1 MKKYER
7 KLKIEIITIFVMI
20 DYLLMYRRAS
30 SNLES
35 FILLG
40 IALSWILFALGYHI
54 WDIKSRKLTLKG
66 WFHSFIERFKK
77 IEGNKIYL
85 KLWKYSTIL
94 QVILGVLLVLM
105 TVGAYVIMKAPIV
118 EYILTLGVLTTVL
131 LGIAESFAFVMAGIL
146 RASENKNE

>member
-94 QVILGVLLVLM
+94 QVILGVLLVLI

-131 LGIAESFAFVMAGIL
+131 LGSAESFAFVMAGIL

>member
-94 QVILGVLLVLM
+94 QVILGVLLVLI